1 VKSAV
6 ETLSPTRAKLTVEV
20 PFSELKPSLDAAYR
34 KIAQQINVPGFRRG
48 KVPAVIID
56 RQIGRGAVLDEAIN
70 DALPKLYVQALQDN
84 DLEPLAQPEVDIT
97 RLEDNETLEFT
108 AEVDVR
114 PEIVLPDLAGIEVTV
129 PSIEVSDQEV
139 EERIQ
144 ALRERFGTLVDVER
158 AAADGDF
165 VVLDLRASQDGETV
179 EGGEATA
186 ISYQVGKGGMLDGL
200 DEAVSGLSA
209 GETTTFTSTLAGGP
223 QSGQD
228 VDVDVT
234 VSGVKQQELPELDEE
249 FVQMAS
255 EFDTLEELTDDV
267 RTRLVNEKRLGQAAE
282 ARDAVVEKLL
292 DMVEVPV
299 PDQVVTDELQA
310 RRQSVEEQLSFAGLT
325 MEQYLENEKQT
336 QDEFDADL
344 ERQVRDAVATQFLL
358 DQLAREQEIQP
369 EQQELSEHMVRR
381 AQQSGQNPQEYMQH
395 ALEHN
400 HLPEL
405 IAEVV
410 RGKALATIVEAA
422 TVTDDSGAVVD
433 LKNLRGDGTVGEPD
447 AADEHDSTET
457 DAGTET
463 DAAADIAADGSQG
476 RGQEQVETT

>member
-1 VKSAV
+1 MKSAV

-70 DALPKLYVQALQDN
+70 DALPKLYVQALQEN
-84 DLEPLAQPEVDIT
+84 ELEPLAQPEVDIT
-97 RLEDNETLEFT
+97 RLEDNDTLEFT

-114 PEIVLPDLAGIEVTV
+114 PEIVLPDLEGIEVTV
-129 PSIEVSDQEV
+129 DSLEVTDQEV

-144 ALRERFGTLVDVER
+144 GLRERFGTLVDVER
-158 AAADGDF
+158 AAQDGDF

-179 EGGEATA
+179 EGGEATG

-200 DEAVSGLSA
+200 DEAVTGLSA

-223 QSGQD
+223 QSGQE
-228 VDVDVT
+228 VDVEVT

-255 EFDTLEELTDDV
+255 EFDTMEELTDDV
-267 RTRLVNEKRLGQAAE
+267 RTRLTNEKRLGQAGE

-292 DMVEVPV
+292 DIVEVPV
-299 PDQVVTDELQA
+299 PDQVLADELQA
-310 RRQSVEEQLSFAGLT
+310 RRQSIEQQLSFAGLT
-325 MEQYLENEKQT
+325 MEQYLENEEQT
-336 QDEFDADL
+336 QEEFDADL
-344 ERQVRDAVATQFLL
+344 ERQVRDAVATQFVL

-410 RGKALATIVEAA
+410 RGKALARIVEAA
-422 TVTDDSGAVVD
+422 TVTDASGAVID
-433 LKNLRGDGTVGEPD
+433 LKNLRGDGTLGDP
-447 AADEHDSTET
+447 ADEADPTQADET
-457 DAGTET
+457 DAPVAEDDAEVVET
-463 DAAADIAADGSQG
+463 D
-476 RGQEQVETT
+476 ETD